1 MLLATLSSKYQG
13 ICWNCCY
20 FSESKKLHFF
30 PFFRSYSGYLLKLAY
45 VRFSNPSQYLLI
57 MIVMILATSTFN
69 LIETWYILER
79 SLLIMIHDSN
89 NQLFERDRNLE
100 YSRAQ
105 FCDVERQDLFSS
117 IHLVLRSSF
126 TWSLLGFSQCRFDQM
141 YFIGGQNKH
150 TKTPPHQFLLLP
162 CRLQHSRSPPS
173 SSDYWGTW
181 GLSFV
186 DNLELEFEILFSTP
200 FGSTLDSGFGVSLRF
215 YLLCLFV
222 ERCFEHGQHVVK
234 CEKRWVIFFVLRLF
248 FSVLA
253 SLWVTL

>member
-1 MLLATLSSKYQG
+1 MSDKHCQWSDSGPMITSWTPSMMLLATLSSKYQG

-89 NQLFERDRNLE
+89 NQLFELDRNLE

-117 IHLVLRSSF
+117 IHLVLS
-126 TWSLLGFSQCRFDQM
+126 
-141 YFIGGQNKH
+141 K
-150 TKTPPHQFLLLP
+150 
-162 CRLQHSRSPPS
+162 
-173 SSDYWGTW
+173 
-181 GLSFV
+181 SFV
-186 DNLELEFEILFSTP
+186 TCS
-200 FGSTLDSGFGVSLRF
+200 
-215 YLLCLFV
+215 
-222 ERCFEHGQHVVK
+222 
-234 CEKRWVIFFVLRLF
+234 RWDFRNAGLIKK
-248 FSVLA
+248 
-253 SLWVTL
+253 